1 MFELAP
7 TYPSRSDLDW
17 CWYLRKQGAMG
28 EAVERILHDVGVMNP
43 SGWADWQ
50 PSTLTNTGAPVAMNF
65 TQDQDAL
72 ELTMDVADPAE
83 DPTNRV
89 NDVCKIIKRLGGRG
103 PSDALRDVISAG
115 QGGAALRYGARL
127 GIRKS
132 KTDLQT
138 MLYAELPA
146 TAADLS
152 GLMTSVDFNPVLQEM
167 GDAVRTTM
175 LGYNASTGQVTLY
188 WDFDGTDRSVLSKLA
203 APAGVDANDL
213 SATIDKIAEDTPST
227 QLPGGKKGF
236 SYATTGANKTPE
248 LALYFSAQDLFRNDA
263 DITQRVRAYGA
274 ERFTGYGHLMEILP
288 PAPAGQAHHGL
299 ITMTGRKNANPTL
312 SVNVAAAYHCPFE
325 AI

>member
-7 TYPSRSDLDW
+7 AYPSRSDLDW

-65 TQDQDAL
+65 TQDQGAL
-72 ELTMDVADPAE
+72 ELTMDVTDPAG
-83 DPTNRV
+83 DPTHRV

-132 KTDLQT
+132 KTDLQA

-152 GLMTSVDFNPVLQEM
+152 GLMTSVDFNPVLEEM

-175 LGYNASTGQVTLY
+175 LGYNATTGQVTLY
-188 WDFDGTDRSVLSKLA
+188 WVVDGTDRSVLSKLA
-203 APAGVDANDL
+203 APACVDANGL
-213 SATIDKIAEDTPST
+213 STTIDRIAEGTPGT
-227 QLPGGKKGF
+227 LLPCGKMGF
-236 SYATTGANKTPE
+236 SYATTGAGKTPE
-248 LALYFSAQDLFRNDA
+248 LALYFSAQELFGDDA
-263 DITQRVRAYGA
+263 AAQKRIRACGE
-274 ERFTGYGHLMEILP
+274 ERFTGYGHLMEILS
-288 PAPAGQAHHGL
+288 PAPAGQTHHSL

-312 SVNVAAAYHCPFE
+312 SVSVAAAYHCPFE
-325 AI
+325 MM